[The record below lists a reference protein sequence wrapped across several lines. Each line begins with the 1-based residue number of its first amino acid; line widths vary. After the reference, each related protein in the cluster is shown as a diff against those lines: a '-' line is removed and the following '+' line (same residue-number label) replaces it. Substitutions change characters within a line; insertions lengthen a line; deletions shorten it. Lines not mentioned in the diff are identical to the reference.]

1 MKLIDLVGEVGR
13 RKGLRP
19 LGLPIAFVLKQMR
32 LSTMVRLSGRRI
44 CIPSAGYSAIALSG
58 STIGENLRDGR
69 RMFETLES
77 AITEFRLEADGT
89 VSDLTIEPEA
99 CGCPVMIP
107 DTSTPYVLE
116 HPVKVMADVK
126 ALVRPD
132 PLTAKRMKA
141 MAETVRLLS
150 KRFTLPT
157 VAGGSGPF
165 TLAAELV
172 GATEAAMFTI
182 TDPDMMHELLRFCTG
197 VCIDYLSNLIS
208 SGAEIIL
215 LGEPTA
221 AILSPDS
228 FREFSGRNVREV
240 IEAIGRPVILHICG
254 DADHLV
260 EAMCETG
267 AQGLSLDSPVD
278 LPLAATRVPKDVVL
292 VGNLDT
298 VSVLLEG
305 DPESVRRSTMEML
318 ESMRGIPNYVAS
330 AGCDLSYSTPVE
342 NVQAMIEAV
351 REFR

>member
-1 MKLIDLVGEVGR
+1 MKLIDIVGEVGR

-19 LGLPIAFVLKQMR
+19 LGLPVAMALRQMR

-58 STIGENLRDGR
+58 TTIGENLSDGR
-69 RMFETLES
+69 RMFETLEA

-99 CGCPVMIP
+99 CGCSVMIP

-116 HPVKVMADVK
+116 HPVKSLEDVR

-132 PLTAKRMKA
+132 PLTSKRMKA
-141 MAETVRLLS
+141 MAETVKLLS
-150 KRFTLPT
+150 ERFTLPT

-182 TDPDMMHELLRFCTG
+182 TDPGMMHELLRYCTG

-221 AILSPDS
+221 AILSPAS
-228 FREFSGRNVREV
+228 FREFSGRYVSQV
-240 IEAIGRPVILHICG
+240 IKAVGRPVILHICG
-254 DADHLV
+254 DAGHLV
-260 EAMCETG
+260 EPMCETG
-267 AQGLSLDSPVD
+267 AQGLSLDSAVD
-278 LPLAATRVPKDVVL
+278 LPTAARKVPKDVVL

-305 DPESVRRSTMEML
+305 DPVSVRAKTMEML
-318 ESMRGIPNYVAS
+318 ESMRGVPNYVAS
-330 AGCDLSYSTPVE
+330 AGCDLSYSTPVD
-342 NVQAMIEAV
+342 NVIAMIEAV